1 MRESTPD
8 FFTRKKFNGILR
20 NTWDQLTRPI
30 STDIEKAR
38 WEYMTKVVLVF
49 VSLVSFTFLV
59 AATFGWVKGEIP
71 FDTVLILFI
80 MSILFVT
87 AWILTNKGF
96 QKLGGIVPC
105 LILFVAGVYGNLVGG
120 IGAPAMLL
128 YALAIIL
135 SVILMG
141 PRTQTIFLVLSL
153 FSIVSIGFLHNF
165 GLLPKA
171 RDADMMFVN
180 RIGITIAAL
189 TTISLGVWFLK
200 NQYQLSLIEMR
211 TYAQNTR
218 SLIETIVDGIVFSD
232 PNGIIVD
239 VNESAIRIFNI
250 NNKEQVIGRNIVE
263 FLIPED
269 QPLADSLRDTLI
281 SGNNTGPVSCTG
293 LLPSGEKISLE
304 INSALYLNASG
315 QSIGFVSTLRDITER
330 KQTEEEL
337 AEYREKLEKI
347 VAERTMK
354 LKEAYEELESFSY
367 SISHDLRSPLRAIN
381 GYISLISEDPDN
393 SFTEESSQFMTH
405 IKDSAVRMGELI
417 TDLLSFSRIIRQPV
431 SRIRIYPKQIAIE
444 VIDDLLNGEYVHQN
458 TDIQVD
464 DMPACKADGILIHQ
478 VYYNLID
485 NALKYSRKQKQTVLR
500 IGAKKGDSGETI
512 YYVSDN
518 GIGFNMKY
526 SEKLFG
532 VFQRLHN
539 DPEYEGT
546 GIGLAT
552 VYRIIQRHDGKIWV
566 ESYVN
571 KGTTFYF
578 TLDKTPLEKEEY
590 SQDI

>member
-1 MRESTPD
+1 M
-8 FFTRKKFNGILR
+8 
-20 NTWDQLTRPI
+20 
-30 STDIEKAR
+30 EKAR

-59 AATFGWVKGEIP
+59 AAAFGWLKGAIP
-71 FDTVLILFI
+71 FDTVLILFV
-80 MSILFVT
+80 MSFLFVT

-96 QKLGGIVPC
+96 QKLGGIIPC
-105 LILFVAGVYGNLVGG
+105 LIVFIAGVYGNLVGG

-135 SVILMG
+135 SVILMSS
-141 PRTQTIFLVLSL
+141 RAQTVFLFLSL
-153 FSIVSIGFLHNF
+153 FSILSIGYLHYIGFL
-165 GLLPKA
+165 PEA
-171 RDADMMFVN
+171 RDADIMFVN

-189 TTISLGVWFLK
+189 TAMSLGVWFLK

-218 SLIETIVDGIVFSD
+218 SLIETIADGIVFSD
-232 PNGIIVD
+232 PDGIIVD
-239 VNESAIRIFNI
+239 VNESATRIFKI
-250 NNKEQVIGRNIVE
+250 NKKEQAIGRNIVE
-263 FLIPED
+263 FLVPEH
-269 QPLADSLRDTLI
+269 QSLADSLRDTLL
-281 SGNNTGPVSCTG
+281 SGNKTGSINCTG
-293 LLPSGEKISLE
+293 LLPTGDTISLE
-304 INSALYLNASG
+304 INSALFLNSSG
-315 QSIGFVSTLRDITER
+315 QSIGFVSTLRDVTER
-330 KQTEEEL
+330 KQTEAEL
-337 AEYREKLEKI
+337 TEYREKLEKI

-354 LKEAYEELESFSY
+354 LKEAYDELESFSY

-431 SRIRIYPKQIAIE
+431 SRIRIYPKQIATE
-444 VIDDLLNGEYVHQN
+444 VIDELLYGEYDHQN
-458 TDIQVD
+458 TDFQVD

-518 GIGFNMKY
+518 GIGFNMKF

-566 ESYVN
+566 ESNVN

-578 TLDKTPLEKEEY
+578 TLDKTPLKEQADF